1 MKEIKTPISVYKLEI
16 LRIMRQFW
24 KSENV
29 EMWCKVYT
37 FIKYY
42 TEKERKQVAH
52 D

>member
-29 EMWCKVYT
+29 EMWCKSLY
-37 FIKYY
+37 IYQILYGK
-42 TEKERKQVAH
+42 
-52 D
+52 